1 MGVLKREY
9 ANGSK
14 PVWYYQFR
22 YQKQKFAQAGFATER
37 EAKEAEQKKWNE
49 LHSKTLKPIQNDKVS
64 VSQFID
70 KFLEHRTVTMSGET
84 AFREGKR
91 CVPVLRHLGEKRLNQ
106 ITIADIR
113 EYVAYRK
120 TKDKLCNRS
129 INLELTLLR
138 SLFKFAIE
146 CNFANENPAKAV
158 TNMKEH
164 RDEKWIST
172 PEELQRFVDEAGKT
186 TSAVVFVP
194 WIWFRVYTGTRPKES
209 VFVEWQDIDFQ
220 NNRISIRPKP
230 GNQLKNA
237 TVRYVEIH
245 PELKPILLEWKKTWH
260 ETLAKRHERYPD
272 EPFPPHDWVFFNR
285 HNMTQQ
291 AQSFNTCFEQA
302 RIAANL
308 PELTCHGF
316 RHYFISHAVMSG
328 VNFLTIAK
336 WVGHKNTKMIEEV
349 YGHLRPVFRQEQMN
363 MVSFVAENG
372 TAEQQQAQPPASTP
386 SIAPLQG

>member
-1 MGVLKREY
+1 M
-9 ANGSK
+9 
-14 PVWYYQFR
+14 
-22 YQKQKFAQAGFATER
+22 AGFATER

-70 KFLEHRTVTMSGET
+70 KFLEHRSIVRSQGTVY
-84 AFREGKR
+84 RERKR
-91 CVPVLRHLGEKRLNQ
+91 CNPILRFFGEKRLNQ
-106 ITIADIR
+106 ITISDIHD
-113 EYVAYRK
+113 YVATRK
-120 TKDKLCNRS
+120 AKDGLCACS
-129 INLELTLLR
+129 INLEVTLLR

-146 CNFANENPAKAV
+146 CGYASENPARAV
-158 TNMKEH
+158 TNLKVEKK
-164 RDEKWIST
+164 EKWIPSV
-172 PEELQRFVDEAGKT
+172 EELLRFIEAAKAT
-186 TSAVVFVP
+186 SSAVVFVP
-194 WIWFRVYTGTRPKES
+194 WVWFMVYTGCRLKEGL
-209 VFVEWQDIDFQ
+209 FIEWKDIDFE
-220 NNRISIRPKP
+220 NDRITICPKA
-230 GNQLKNA
+230 GNPLKNA
-237 TVRYVEIH
+237 SVRYVEIH
-245 PELKPILLEWKKTWH
+245 PQLKPILLEWKKTWH